1 VKEEAMGPI
10 AGLSRSISI
19 GFLSLALGFTM
30 TGCAN
35 NAPPEEDS
43 DAPPAVEDNL
53 VDVDLQEW
61 AVVPGQTTAPAG
73 EIVFTLQ
80 NIGEETH
87 EFVIVRTDLGFR
99 DLPTAADGSV
109 DEEGEGIEPVD
120 EVEDI
125 ANASTQELTVDLEAG
140 SYVFFCNIVEKDKG
154 ETESHYQNGMSVA
167 FEVE

>member
-1 VKEEAMGPI
+1 METKASVW
-10 AGLSRSISI
+10 GLVTKVI
-19 GFLSLALGFTM
+19 LALVLAVSLVACG
-30 TGCAN
+30 GDDA
-35 NAPPEEDS
+35 PEEDS

-53 VDVDLQEW
+53 VDVQLQEW

-73 EIVFTLQ
+73 EVDFTIQ
-80 NIGEETH
+80 NVGEETH
-87 EFVIVRTDLGFR
+87 EFVVVRTDLGFR

-109 DEEGEGIEPVD
+109 DEEGEGIEPID

-125 ANASTQELTVDLEAG
+125 ASSTTEELTVDLEAG
-140 SYVFFCNIVEKDKG
+140 SYVFFCNVVEKDKG